1 MTVRVNKDA
10 FNAREKLTELDRE
23 FGSKGSELVAAETV
37 QEARHLVSAGRKNL
51 VINGAMNINQRYGF
65 NNPQSVSNAN
75 NYFLDRFL
83 VRDNTSGTF
92 TVRQSAPGTPFYNAL
107 QLNVTVADTSISASE
122 YARIQYHVEGYDAR
136 ALDWGYAGATDH
148 LTLSFWVK
156 TNAPGI
162 YNVSIENTSNFYFP
176 LMVRKYVIEKANV
189 WQKVVVT
196 FPPPAGSYTFE
207 RGNDIGFKFTWS
219 LAIGSTYSGA
229 TDGVYRTSGYQMA
242 TTEGQRNWMDTVGN
256 DFYLTGV
263 QAEVGKNATEFEHRS
278 YSDEL
283 ALCQRY
289 YWTLQA
295 GRILA
300 VSNGNNTAIG
310 GNIYHPV
317 TMRTGPTATY
327 YGSNSTTGNVILFSS
342 EGGTQGN
349 YTTAANNFADAQA
362 GGNCFGWNAT
372 GFSPT
377 FAARASGWIDLG
389 TGSNNLKIEFNAEL

>member
-51 VINGAMNINQRYGF
+51 VINGDMRISQRYGF
-65 NNPQSVSNAN
+65 NNPQTVTNAN
-75 NYFLDRFL
+75 NYFLDSFL
-83 VRDNTSGTF
+83 VRNNTSGTF
-92 TVRQSAPGTPFYNAL
+92 TARQSAPGTPFYNAL
-107 QLNVTVADTSISASE
+107 QLNVTGADTSISSTE
-122 YARIQYHVEGYDAR
+122 YARIQYHLEGNDAR

-207 RGNDIGFKFTWS
+207 RGNNIGLKFTWS

-229 TDGVYRTSGYQMA
+229 TDGVYRPSGYQMA
-242 TTEGQRNWMDTVGN
+242 TTEGQRNWLDTVGN

-263 QAEVGKNATEFEHRS
+263 QAELGKNATEFEHRS
-278 YSDEL
+278 IAEEL

-289 YWTLQA
+289 FYK
-295 GRILA
+295 
-300 VSNGNNTAIG
+300 IG
-310 GNIYHPV
+310 GTQNKIIGPAFSPATTEVTLMVSHPV
-317 TMRTGPTATY
+317 TMRTSPTSVTVVGTNNNNTDFFFRTINNTGVAL
-327 YGSNSTTGNVILFSS
+327 TGN
-342 EGGTQGN
+342 GRDGTQYSTEYMLNIWFNGM
-349 YTTAANNFADAQA
+349 TGMPQVPGLLRVQSGRTAHIHV
-362 GGNCFGWNAT
+362 
-372 GFSPT
+372 S
-377 FAARASGWIDLG
+377 
-389 TGSNNLKIEFNAEL
+389 AEL